1 MPTIEE
7 IKKIKE
13 KYEQELMRKD
23 GVTGCSIGYK
33 KIDGKKTDK
42 LSIVCY
48 VKKRKKEEEL
58 KRKDIIPREI
68 EGIPTDVVESGEF
81 KAM

>member
-1 MPTIEE
+1 MSTIEE

-13 KYEQELMRKD
+13 KHEQELMNKT
-23 GVTGCSIGYK
+23 GVVGCSIGYK
-33 KIDGKKTDK
+33 EINGKKTDK

-48 VKKRKKEEEL
+48 VKEKKKEADL
-58 KRKDIIPREI
+58 KSKDIIPREI
-68 EGIPTDVVESGEF
+68 ERIPTDVVESGEF

>member
-1 MPTIEE
+1 MQTIEE
-7 IKKIKE
+7 IKRVKE
-13 KYEQELMRKD
+13 KHEQELMNKN
-23 GVTGCSIGYK
+23 GVAGCSIGYK
-33 KIDGKKTDK
+33 EIGGKRTDK

-48 VKKRKKEEEL
+48 VKEKKTEENL
-58 KRKDIIPREI
+58 KRKDIIPGEI